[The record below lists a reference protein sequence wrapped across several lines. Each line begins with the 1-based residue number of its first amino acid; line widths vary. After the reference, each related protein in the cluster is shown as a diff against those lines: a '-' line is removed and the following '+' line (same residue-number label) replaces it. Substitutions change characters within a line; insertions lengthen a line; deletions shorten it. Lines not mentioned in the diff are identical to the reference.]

1 MTTTLT
7 RDPAKTTFR
16 AKVTGRHAITLPAEL
31 CRQLGITTGD
41 SVEITLQGQQA
52 MLRPAHAEPVPPLK
66 GLLSDYFTDREDI
79 QRFIE
84 EERRGWAERDEKL
97 GL

>member
-1 MTTTLT
+1 MARTLPATGNKTTL
-7 RDPAKTTFR
+7 R

-31 CRQLGITTGD
+31 CRQLGIEVGD
-41 SVEITLQGQQA
+41 SVEIT
-52 MLRPAHAEPVPPLK
+52 MLDGRAVLRKAPSTTPPQLK
-66 GLLSDYFTDREDI
+66 GLLRDYFTDREDI

-84 EERRGWAERDEKL
+84 EERRGWEERERRL

>member
-1 MTTTLT
+1 MTTALT

-31 CRQLGITTGD
+31 CRQLGIATGD

-66 GLLSDYFTDREDI
+66 GLLRDYFTDWDDI
-79 QRFIE
+79 NRFVQ
-84 EERRGWAERDEKL
+84 EERQGWEEREKNWS
-97 GL
+97 